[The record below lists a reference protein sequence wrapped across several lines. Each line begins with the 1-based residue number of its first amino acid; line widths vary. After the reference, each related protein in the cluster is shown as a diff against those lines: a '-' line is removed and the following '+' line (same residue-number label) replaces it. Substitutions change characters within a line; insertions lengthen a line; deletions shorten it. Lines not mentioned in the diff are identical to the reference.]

1 MVKTMI
7 RTKLILRNVLKKP
20 LRSIV
25 IILSLAAVAFAALF
39 CIDGINMAAS
49 SLTDYFRSRFGDT
62 DILITYGDTLN
73 MTEEDL
79 PKDCKILTSS
89 NTIVSLSMRNSYY
102 YNYVTKEQLQVIG
115 VDSKAAADI
124 RLFDEAYP
132 TKDGVT
138 ITKNI
143 AEKLNKKVGDTISFY
158 GENKDE
164 YHLKILAIAEQ
175 SRYLQEIDAIITT
188 PELCNQI
195 ADVEKGFNSVYID
208 APDEKIGEYIEEW
221 QEKYPDYLV
230 FGTVD
235 KDTERWMQ
243 STLSIYYLI
252 FIVVIL
258 MVCFIVVSMSNH
270 IANERLSMVGM
281 LRSLGGSISGTGAV
295 LLAESAFYGL
305 CGGLI
310 GTGLY
315 FVIATIFM
323 SNLYDPSMGG
333 PGELNFFLVCGVV
346 MGVVLL
352 QCIFSVA
359 AIMRV
364 AKTPIRDI
372 IFGTKESAYFPSIKR
387 TVVGGILLAAGI
399 VLYFA
404 AQEFVMIPLAAFLS
418 MVGLILI
425 LPYISQ
431 LLSRLLSMLFRRW
444 QMPVAKLAVKEF
456 AAKKSTVSTVQ
467 LIVSSISLTITVCI
481 VSVALINLYVSNH
494 YDCNI
499 LIQSTSQP
507 PVIYD
512 YLDDLDG
519 VEGTEKLYYQYI
531 TYGETAELNGE
542 PLRMTVV
549 AMNDGGFRYYQGIR
563 ECPDSIGENE
573 VSVDKLF
580 AARKNLKLGD
590 KINVRLHT
598 EKILPKEMTLTVT
611 SLCDAGYFK
620 NGENVIMININDYRK
635 TFHDFP
641 SEVLVKSEEGR
652 EAEVLQMIERT
663 LGDGFAQIKTSEEYR
678 MEQQTAAD
686 SILSILYAIIF
697 MGFAIAL
704 LGTFNNMLIGFE
716 QSRRKYAVYYS
727 SSMSKEKLKRL
738 ILLETAF
745 TMLIAC
751 LISIGLGVYFLGVL
765 SKGLEFLEVSM
776 PYSYVWETSSA
787 IGGIMF
793 LILMLTSI
801 RPLMALSK
809 MNIAE
814 EIKTSAD

>member
-1 MVKTMI
+1 
-7 RTKLILRNVLKKP
+7 
-20 LRSIV
+20 
-25 IILSLAAVAFAALF
+25 
-39 CIDGINMAAS
+39 
-49 SLTDYFRSRFGDT
+49 
-62 DILITYGDTLN
+62 

>member
-1 MVKTMI
+1 MI

-499 LIQSTSQP
+499 LIQFTSQP

>member
-499 LIQSTSQP
+499 LIQFTSQP

>member
-1 MVKTMI
+1 MI

>member
-1 MVKTMI
+1 MI

-704 LGTFNNMLIGFE
+704 LGTFNNML
-716 QSRRKYAVYYS
+716 
-727 SSMSKEKLKRL
+727 
-738 ILLETAF
+738 
-745 TMLIAC
+745 
-751 LISIGLGVYFLGVL
+751 
-765 SKGLEFLEVSM
+765 
-776 PYSYVWETSSA
+776 
-787 IGGIMF
+787 
-793 LILMLTSI
+793 
-801 RPLMALSK
+801 
-809 MNIAE
+809 
-814 EIKTSAD
+814 